1 MSTVDGP
8 GQVIRDISGAVQ
20 RILDAAA
27 RRAAVGSFTA
37 RVLGVAAA
45 QWTTAWLIAVTAL
58 AASVAWLGALLLH
71 LSTPVPAAVGAV
83 LTVALS
89 VNRSLRTGLSLLLA
103 TAAALILAFV
113 LYRTWGIHV
122 WTVALLVA
130 ASLIIGRVV
139 RLGREG
145 ALQIPATALFVY
157 VLGDQ
162 LTNQVI
168 VQRMLAT
175 MLGVAI
181 GVAFSFV
188 AHPERPDQ
196 RVTEDLS
203 DASRKLGAL
212 LDEIGRCTSL
222 GVTRREATEWLTR
235 SRELA
240 VEVESIGDALDELHL
255 GGRFAVGS
263 ERSRGRALR
272 QQYAVV
278 LHTSQH
284 VHDIAHGI
292 FDATTGGAVV
302 KAEALGAML
311 SRTGAALEVHARTLP
326 KSLDQVAPSTGLL
339 RALDAVEEERAR
351 SVARLKS
358 MDDTSALLLGGAIV
372 SEVDR
377 MVDRL
382 ASPGQEESQP

>member
-1 MSTVDGP
+1 MTRSDGP
-8 GQVIRDISGAVQ
+8 GQLIRDISGAVQ
-20 RILDAAA
+20 RLLDAAA
-27 RRAAVGSFTA
+27 RRATPGTAGARIVGL
-37 RVLGVAAA
+37 VAA
-45 QWTTAWLIAVTAL
+45 QWTTAWLIAVTAI
-58 AASVAWLGALLLH
+58 AASVAWLGSLLLN
-71 LSTPVPAAVGAV
+71 LSSPVPAAVGAV

-103 TAAALILAFV
+103 TAAALLVAFV
-113 LYRTWGIHV
+113 LYRIWGIHV
-122 WTVALLVA
+122 WTVAVLVA
-130 ASLIIGRVV
+130 VSLIIGRLV

-168 VQRMLAT
+168 LQRMFAT
-175 MLGVAI
+175 LLGVAI
-181 GVAFSFV
+181 GVVFSFV

-196 RVTEDLS
+196 RVTEQIA
-203 DASRKLGAL
+203 DASRRLGQL
-212 LDEIGRCTSL
+212 LDEIGRRTST
-222 GVTRREATEWLTR
+222 GVTRRVAAEWLTR

-240 VEVESIGDALDELHL
+240 VEVEAIGDALDDLHL
-255 GGRFAVGS
+255 GGRLAMGS
-263 ERSRGRALR
+263 ERTRGRVLR

-292 FDATTGGAVV
+292 FDATAGGAVV

-311 SRTGAALEVHARTLP
+311 SRTGAALEIHAKTLP
-326 KSLDQVAPSTGLL
+326 KSIDQAQPTTGLL

-351 SVARLKS
+351 SIERLKS

-382 ASPGQEESQP
+382 SSPDQEEAES

>member
-1 MSTVDGP
+1 MTASDGP

-20 RILDAAA
+20 RVLDSAA
-27 RRAAVGSFTA
+27 RRARSGSLA
-37 RVLGVAAA
+37 RRLLDVAAA
-45 QWTTAWLIAVTAL
+45 QWTTAWLIAVTAI
-58 AASVAWLGALLLH
+58 AAAVAWLGALLLH
-71 LSTPVPAAVGAV
+71 LSSPVPAAVGAV

-89 VNRSLRTGLSLLLA
+89 INRSLRTGLSLILA
-103 TAAALILAFV
+103 TAAALTLAFV
-113 LYRTWGIHV
+113 LYRVWGIHV
-122 WTVALLVA
+122 WTVAVLVA

-168 VQRMLAT
+168 LQRMLAT
-175 MLGVAI
+175 LLGVAI

-188 AHPERPDQ
+188 AHPERPEQ
-196 RVTEDLS
+196 RVTEQLA
-203 DASRKLGAL
+203 DASRRLGVL
-212 LDEIGRCTSL
+212 LERIGERTSL
-222 GVTRREATEWLTR
+222 GVTRREAAEWLTQ

-240 VEVESIGDALDELHL
+240 VEVEAIGDALDDLHL
-255 GGRFAVGS
+255 GGRFALGS

-272 QQYAVV
+272 RQYAVV
-278 LHTSQH
+278 FHTSQH

-292 FDATTGGAVV
+292 FDATNGGAVV

-326 KSLDQVAPSTGLL
+326 KSIDQVEPPTGLL

-382 ASPGQEESQP
+382 ASPGEEEPQS

>member
-1 MSTVDGP
+1 
-8 GQVIRDISGAVQ
+8 VIRDICGAVQ
-20 RILDAAA
+20 RVLDSAAGRA
-27 RRAAVGSFTA
+27 RPGSVSA
-37 RVLGVAAA
+37 RLLGVAAT
-45 QWTTAWLIAVTAL
+45 QWTTVWLIAVTAI
-58 AASVAWLGALLLH
+58 AAAVAWLAALLLN
-71 LSTPVPAAVGAV
+71 LSTPVPAAVAAV

-89 VNRSLRTGLSLLLA
+89 INRSLRTGLSLILA
-103 TAAALILAFV
+103 TAAALTLAFV
-113 LYRTWGIHV
+113 LYRVWGIHI
-122 WTVALLVA
+122 WTVAVLVA

-168 VQRMLAT
+168 LQRMLAT
-175 MLGVAI
+175 LLGVCI

-188 AHPERPDQ
+188 AHPERPEQ
-196 RVTEDLS
+196 RVTEQLA
-203 DASRKLGAL
+203 DASRRLGL
-212 LDEIGRCTSL
+212 LLEQIGERTSR
-222 GVTRREATEWLTR
+222 GVTRREAAEWLTH

-240 VEVESIGDALDELHL
+240 VEVEAIGDALDDLHL
-255 GGRFAVGS
+255 GGRFALGS

-272 QQYAVV
+272 RQYAVV
-278 LHTSQH
+278 FHTAQH

-292 FDATTGGAVV
+292 FDATAGGAVV

-326 KSLDQVAPSTGLL
+326 KSIDQVEPPTGLL

-382 ASPGQEESQP
+382 ASPGQEEPQV